1 MTASNIR
8 MTDESGDASSTVE
21 IITTSFCYNTEM
33 CFSKG
38 IIFEGIQTKKSLI
51 FYIFF
56 SPPIIS
62 K

>member
-8 MTDESGDASSTVE
+8 MIDESGDASSTAE

-38 IIFEGIQTKKSLI
+38 IIFEGIQTKNNLI
-51 FYIFF
+51 FYYIFLF
-56 SPPIIS
+56 PL
-62 K
+62 